1 MENIFNKFLELMAS
15 FEKNEVEYIVIGGLA
30 INLHGF
36 ARNTEDIDLF
46 INLFEDNIKKLQ
58 VSLFEVFNDN
68 DIYEITLEELEKY
81 PVIRYV
87 SNSGITIDVIAKLG
101 EQFKFSDLGYDIKD
115 IDGTKIK
122 FANLK
127 SLYMLKEKTYRE
139 IDQLDLKFI
148 KSKIDNNAN

>member
-15 FEKNEVEYIVIGGLA
+15 FEKNDVEYIVIGGLA

-36 ARNTEDIDLF
+36 ARNTEYIDLF
-46 INLFEDNIKKLQ
+46 VNPFEDNIKKLQ
-58 VSLFEVFNDN
+58 ASLFEIFNDN
-68 DIYEITLEELEKY
+68 DIYEITLEELQKF

-87 SNSGITIDVIAKLG
+87 SNAGISIDVIAKLG
-101 EQFKFSDLGYDIKD
+101 EQFSFSDLEYDVKMIEE
-115 IDGTKIK
+115 TKIK

-127 SLYMLKEKTYRE
+127 TLYTLKEKTYRE

-148 KSKIDNNAN
+148 KSKLDNNAN

>member
-1 MENIFNKFLELMAS
+1 MENIFNKFLELMAT

-46 INLFEDNIKKLQ
+46 INPLDDNIKKLQ

-68 DIYEITLEELEKY
+68 DIYEITLEELKKY

-87 SNSGITIDVIAKLG
+87 SNAGITIDVIAKLG
-101 EQFKFSDLGYDIKD
+101 EQFKFSDLGYDIKE

-139 IDQLDLKFI
+139 P
-148 KSKIDNNAN
+148 SMNNYACS